1 LKKPIQQDI
10 NQLNKSISL
19 ELIDSLAR
27 IAEAIRLSVKQRQ
40 GVESN
45 PSPLVYAAYYDT
57 ALAVQRLLAET
68 AYESAVYSSKLPI
81 RITTLSTDF
90 YSSEQIATIIRWL
103 DIEAENSMGLV
114 EVTPDVLK
122 STETSLTT
130 ALRALK
136 LGCPLAHQEFCA
148 VTREIILASSD
159 SASRLKFRG
168 ASSFALWGALA
179 INPEAHSNWWDYLAT
194 LIHESAHSILFAL
207 ARSGP
212 LVLNDLQDRYFSPL
226 RQDNRPMDGIYHA
239 AFVSA
244 REAFVLSR
252 CLENKSLICSGLIDE
267 EIVADLTRIKEQ
279 SFTSFYECLKVIRE
293 HAKLTPLGQDILE
306 ECEISLKAS
315 N

>member
-1 LKKPIQQDI
+1 LKKPIQRDV
-10 NQLNKSISL
+10 NQLNKSISR
-19 ELIDSLAR
+19 ELIDSLVR
-27 IAEAIRLSVKQRQ
+27 IAEAIQLSVKQRQ

-68 AYESAVYSSKLPI
+68 ASESEAYPSILP
-81 RITTLSTDF
+81 RITTLSKDF

-103 DIEAENSMGLV
+103 DIEAENSMSLV
-114 EVTPDVLK
+114 EVSTNVLK
-122 STETSLTT
+122 STECSLNK
-130 ALRALK
+130 ALK
-136 LGCPLAHQEFCA
+136 ALELGCPQAHEEFCA
-148 VTREIILASSD
+148 VTREIILASSG

-207 ARSGP
+207 TRSGP
-212 LVLNDLQDRYFSPL
+212 LVLNDPQDRYFSPL
-226 RQDNRPMDGIYHA
+226 RQDDRPMDGIYHA